1 MGRGSWGF
9 SWGLKDRDVGSSN
22 GGGGGGVERAAAS
35 WWRGR
40 RRGGEGSG
48 LEAWRFQRDRGRLR
62 DFNVTGGGFVVE
74 SGESGGVVVES
85 GGVVVEGA
93 EVWSSGGEGSTWD
106 FNV

>member
-1 MGRGSWGF
+1 M
-9 SWGLKDRDVGSSN
+9 
-22 GGGGGGVERAAAS
+22 ERATAS

-48 LEAWRFQRDRGRLR
+48 LEAWRFQRDKGRLR

-93 EVWSSGGEGSTWD
+93 EVWRRRQYVGFQRERERGICSLC
-106 FNV
+106 F